1 MSKDLYERA
10 IHYHK
15 HPTPGKFKIQP
26 TKPLA
31 DQRDLALAYSP
42 GVAAASIAI
51 KENPDSARDLTL
63 KGNLIAVVSNGTA
76 VLGLGDIGPLASKP
90 VMEGKAVLFKKFAG
104 IDTFDIEIDEKD
116 PDELIKIV
124 KSLEPTFGG
133 INLEDIKAPECF
145 HIEKTLSKI
154 SNIPIFHDDQHGTAI
169 IVVAAI
175 INALEIVKKKVESL
189 KIVVSG
195 AGAAA
200 IACLEL
206 LEAIGI
212 KRSQI
217 IMCDRTGVIYK
228 GRAGINDIYK
238 KRYEHDLKERTLE
251 DAMKGADIFLGVS
264 AGGVVSMEMVKS
276 MADKPIIFALANPDP
291 EILPENV
298 KKARNDAIIATGRSD
313 YPNQVNNVLCFP
325 YIFRG
330 ALDVGAT
337 CINTEM
343 KIACAKAIADLA
355 KKEASHEIIN
365 TYGDE
370 SMTFGPE
377 YIIPKPFDPRLIM
390 ELSPVVAKAAMDSGV
405 ATRPISDMYEYKLK
419 LKNFVDGSNLLMYP
433 ITQQAKKSPK
443 RITFAEG
450 EEEKVLR
457 SVQIIVD
464 EKIGFPILI
473 GRPDVIESRI
483 NKMCLRIKPHKDFEI
498 INPNDDDR
506 YRSYWEAYH
515 KIMGRRGITPDVAK
529 LKVRTCPTVI
539 GALTVHMGDSDS
551 LICGVVGQFIDHL
564 NNARKILG
572 VAHGVR
578 RVASLGCVLLDD
590 GPIFICDPYVNENP
604 SVEDLIDMTV
614 LAAEEVKQFGI
625 TPKIALISHS
635 NYGSGSGKNVRKM
648 QYLFDELKLRSPE
661 LMVDGEMHAEIA
673 INEIMRKKSFPE
685 SNLKGR
691 ANILIMPSIESA
703 NISLSIIKG
712 TTTGI
717 PIGPMLMGMNKPV
730 NILTSTSSVRSIVNM
745 AARAVVS
752 AQKD

>member
-1 MSKDLYERA
+1 MSKDIYERA
-10 IHYHK
+10 LHYHK
-15 HPTPGKFKIQP
+15 YPTPGKFKIQP

-42 GVAAASIAI
+42 GVAAASLAI
-51 KENPDSARDLTL
+51 KENPDTANDLTL
-63 KGNLIAVVSNGTA
+63 KGNLIAVITNGTA

-116 PDELIKIV
+116 PESLIKII

-145 HIEKTLSKI
+145 HIEKTLSEKMKI
-154 SNIPIFHDDQHGTAI
+154 PVFHDDQHGTAI
-169 IVVAAI
+169 IVVAAVM
-175 INALEIVKKKVESL
+175 NALELVKKKAENL
-189 KIVVSG
+189 KVVVSG

-212 KRSQI
+212 SRKQV

-228 GRAGINDIYK
+228 GRDGINDIYK
-238 KRYEHDLKERTLE
+238 KRYEHDLTERTLE
-251 DAMKGADIFLGVS
+251 DAMKGADMFLGVS
-264 AGGVVSMEMVKS
+264 AGGVVSKKMVKS
-276 MADKPIIFALANPDP
+276 MADNPIILALANPDP
-291 EILPENV
+291 EILPEDV
-298 KKARNDAIIATGRSD
+298 KEARSDAIIATGRSD
-313 YPNQVNNVLCFP
+313 YENQVNNVLCFP

-343 KIACAKAIADLA
+343 KIACAKAIASLA
-355 KKEASHEIIN
+355 KKEASHEIISA
-365 TYGDE
+365 YGSD
-370 SMTFGPE
+370 SITFGPK

-390 ELSPVVAKAAMDSGV
+390 ELSPIVAQAAMDSGV
-405 ATRPISDMYEYKLK
+405 ATRPIEDMDAYRLK
-419 LKNFVDGSNLLMYP
+419 LKDFVDSSNLLMRP
-433 ITQQAKKSPK
+433 IIKKAQRSPK

-457 SVQIIVD
+457 AAQIVVD
-464 EKIGFPILI
+464 EGIGFPILI
-473 GRPDVIESRI
+473 GRPEVIEVRI
-483 NKMCLRIKPHKDFEI
+483 KRMCLRIKPGKDFEV

-506 YRSYWEAYH
+506 YRTYWEAYH

-539 GALTVHMGDSDS
+539 GALTVHLGDSDG
-551 LICGVVGQFIDHL
+551 LICGVVGQFLDHL

-578 RVASLGCVLLDD
+578 RAASLGCVLLDD
-590 GPIFICDPYVNENP
+590 GPLFICDPYVNEDP
-604 SVEDLIDMTV
+604 SAEDLVDMTF
-614 LAAEEVKQFGI
+614 LAAEEVKQFGLI
-625 TPKIALISHS
+625 PKIALISHS

-648 QYLFDELKLRSPE
+648 QRVFDELKARAPE

-673 INEIMRKKSFPE
+673 LNEYMRKKSFPE
-685 SNLKGR
+685 STFDGR

-703 NISLSIIKG
+703 NISLSIIKATTNG
-712 TTTGI
+712 T
-717 PIGPMLMGMNKPV
+717 PIGPMLIGMKKPV
-730 NILTSTSSVRSIVNM
+730 HVLTSTSSVRSIVNM

-752 AQKD
+752 AEKD